1 MRYLSLVIALLP
13 GFLTGLSLIIAIGAQ
28 NAFVIRQGLSRSHVL
43 LVVLICAASDAILIF
58 LGTGGLGTLIQSK
71 PDLLEF
77 IRWFG
82 VLYLTWFGIKSIRS
96 VFSTQSLEV
105 GEGTSSSKKTAILS
119 VLGFTFLNPHVYLD
133 TVILLG
139 SIANQFEE
147 NRWFFALGASIGSF
161 LWFSAIGFGAK
172 AASRFMS
179 RPIFWK
185 ILDSIIAVVMFSVA
199 LFLALYDF

>member
-1 MRYLSLVIALLP
+1 MSALLP
-13 GFLTGLSLIIAIGAQ
+13 GLFTGLSLIIAIGAQ
-28 NAFVIRQGLSRSHVL
+28 NIFVIRQGLSRSHVL
-43 LVVLICAASDAILIF
+43 LVVLICAASDAVLIF

-82 VLYLTWFGIKSIRS
+82 VLYLTWFGIRAVRS
-96 VFSTQSLEV
+96 VLSNQSLEV
-105 GEGTSSSKKTAILS
+105 GTGSSSSKKTVILS

-139 SIANQFEE
+139 SIANQFEDD
-147 NRWFFALGASIGSF
+147 RWYFALGASLGSF

-185 ILDSIIAVVMFSVA
+185 VLDSIIALVMFSVA

>member
-1 MRYLSLVIALLP
+1 VIALVP
-13 GFLTGLSLIIAIGAQ
+13 GLLTGLSLIIAIGAQ
-28 NAFVIRQGLSRSHVL
+28 NAFVIRQGLSRSNVL
-43 LVVLICAASDAILIF
+43 LVVLICAASDALLIF

-71 PDLLEF
+71 PDLLEL

-82 VLYLTWFGIKSIRS
+82 VLYLTWFGAKAMRS
-96 VFSTQSLEV
+96 VLSNQSLEV
-105 GEGTSSSKKTAILS
+105 GEGTTSSKKAAILS

-147 NRWFFALGASIGSF
+147 DRWFFALGASIGSF

-199 LFLALYDF
+199 IFLALYDF

>member
-1 MRYLSLVIALLP
+1 MRYFLEVIALLP
-13 GFLTGLSLIIAIGAQ
+13 GLLTGLSLIIAIGAQ

-43 LVVLICAASDAILIF
+43 LVVLICAASDALLII

-82 VLYLTWFGIKSIRS
+82 VLYLTWFGIKSVRS
-96 VFSTQSLEV
+96 VLTNQSLEV
-105 GEGTSSSKKTAILS
+105 SAGSSSSKKTAVLS

-139 SIANQFEE
+139 SIANQFE
-147 NRWFFALGASIGSF
+147 NDRWYFALGASMGSF

-185 ILDSIIAVVMFSVA
+185 ILDSIIALVMFSVA

>member
-1 MRYLSLVIALLP
+1 MIALLP
-13 GFLTGLSLIIAIGAQ
+13 GLFTGLSLIIAIGAQ
-28 NAFVIRQGLSRSHVL
+28 NAFVIRQGLTRSHVL
-43 LVVLICAASDAILIF
+43 LIVLICAASDAFLIF

-82 VLYLTWFGIKSIRS
+82 VLYLTWFGAKSIRS
-96 VFSTQSLEV
+96 VLSTQSLEV
-105 GEGTSSSKKTAILS
+105 EEGSPSSKRAAVLS

-139 SIANQFEE
+139 SLANQFEDD
-147 NRWFFALGASIGSF
+147 RWYFAIGASLGSV

-185 ILDSIIAVVMFSVA
+185 ILDSVIALVMFTVA

>member
-1 MRYLSLVIALLP
+1 VP
-13 GFLTGLSLIIAIGAQ
+13 GLLTGLSLIIAIGAQ

-43 LVVLICAASDAILIF
+43 LVVLICATSDALLIF
-58 LGTGGLGTLIQSK
+58 LGTGGLGTVIQSK

-82 VLYLTWFGIKSIRS
+82 VLYLTWFGAKSVRS
-96 VFSTQSLEV
+96 VLSHQSLEV
-105 GEGTSSSKKTAILS
+105 GEGTTSSKKAVILS

-139 SIANQFEE
+139 SIANQFAED
-147 NRWFFALGASIGSF
+147 RWYFALGASLGSV

-179 RPIFWK
+179 RPVFWK
-185 ILDSIIAVVMFSVA
+185 ILDSLIAIVMFSIA
-199 LFLALYDF
+199 IFLALYDF

>member
-1 MRYLSLVIALLP
+1 MRYFLGVIALLP
-13 GFLTGLSLIIAIGAQ
+13 GLLTGLSLIIAIGAQ

-43 LVVLICAASDAILIF
+43 LVVLICAASDALLII

-82 VLYLTWFGIKSIRS
+82 VLYLTWFGIKSVRS
-96 VFSTQSLEV
+96 VLTNQSLEV
-105 GEGTSSSKKTAILS
+105 SAGSSSPKKTAILS

-139 SIANQFEE
+139 SIANQFE
-147 NRWFFALGASIGSF
+147 NDRWYFALGASMGSF

-185 ILDSIIAVVMFSVA
+185 ILDSIIALVMFSVA

>member
-1 MRYLSLVIALLP
+1 MP
-13 GFLTGLSLIIAIGAQ
+13 GLLTGLSLIIAIGAQ

-43 LVVLICAASDAILIF
+43 LVVLICATSDALLIF
-58 LGTGGLGTLIQSK
+58 LGTGGLGTVIQSK

-82 VLYLTWFGIKSIRS
+82 VLYLTWFGAKSVRS
-96 VFSTQSLEV
+96 VLSHQSLEV
-105 GEGTSSSKKTAILS
+105 GEGTTSSKKAVILS

-147 NRWFFALGASIGSF
+147 DRWYFALGASLGSV

-179 RPIFWK
+179 RPVFWK
-185 ILDSIIAVVMFSVA
+185 ILDSLIAIVMFSIA
-199 LFLALYDF
+199 IFLALYDF